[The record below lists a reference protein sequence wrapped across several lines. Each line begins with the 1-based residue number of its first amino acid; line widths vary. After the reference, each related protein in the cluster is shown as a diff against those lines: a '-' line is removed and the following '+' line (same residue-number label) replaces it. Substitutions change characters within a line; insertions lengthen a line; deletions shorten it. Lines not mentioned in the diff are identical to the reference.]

1 MIDFATQRHN
11 MIESQVRTGGITD
24 RRVIAAMTA
33 VPREEFVPAARRALA
48 YMGQDIDIGE
58 TNAGRRYLMEPMIF
72 ARMLQQA
79 AIRPEDVVLDV
90 GTGTGYS
97 AAVLSHLAQ
106 SVIAVEADAGLVA
119 EATDLLARLGIGNA
133 AVVEGEHAAGLASE
147 APFDIIVIE
156 GRVPEVP
163 DALLAQLG
171 EKGRLVAVVG
181 DGAMAHAVVYTRHG
195 GTVSARHVFD
205 AAIPPLTGID
215 RPVPGFV
222 F

>member
-24 RRVIAAMTA
+24 HRVIDAMAT
-33 VPREEFVPAARRALA
+33 VPREEFVPAVRRPLA
-48 YMGQDIDIGE
+48 YMDEDIEIGE
-58 TNAGRRYLMEPMIF
+58 APGSRRYLMEPMTF
-72 ARMLQQA
+72 ARLLQNA
-79 AIRPEDVVLDV
+79 AIRAEDVVLDV

-119 EATDLLARLGIGNA
+119 EATAILARLGIGNA
-133 AVVEGEHAAGLASE
+133 AVVEGDHAAGLGSE
-147 APFDIIVIE
+147 APFDVIVIE
-156 GRVPEVP
+156 GGVPQVPE
-163 DALLAQLG
+163 ALLAQLG
-171 EKGRLVAVVG
+171 DNGRLVAVVG
-181 DGAMAHAVVYTRHG
+181 DGAMARGVVYTRHG

-205 AAIPPLTGID
+205 AAVPPLAGIEE
-215 RPVPGFV
+215 PAPGFV

>member
-24 RRVIAAMTA
+24 HRVIAAMAA
-33 VPREEFVPAARRALA
+33 VPREEFVPAGRRALA
-48 YMGQDIDIGE
+48 YMGEDIDIGG
-58 TNAGRRYLMEPMIF
+58 ADGVGRYLMQPMTF

-90 GTGTGYS
+90 GAGTGYS
-97 AAVLSHLAQ
+97 AAVLSQLAQ
-106 SVIAVEADAGLVA
+106 SVIAVEADAGLAA
-119 EATDLLARLGIGNA
+119 EATAVLARLGIGNA
-133 AVVEGEHAAGLASE
+133 AVVEGDHAAGLASE
-147 APFDIIVIE
+147 APFDVIVIE

-171 EKGRLVAVVG
+171 ENGRLVAVVG
-181 DGAMAHAVVYTRHG
+181 DGAMARGVVYTRHG
-195 GTVSARHVFD
+195 GTVSARHAFD
-205 AAIPPLTGID
+205 AALPALTGID
-215 RPVPGFV
+215 RPAPAFV

>member
-171 EKGRLVAVVG
+171 ENGRLVAVVG
-181 DGAMAHAVVYTRHG
+181 DGAMARAVVYTRHG
-195 GTVSARHVFD
+195 GTVSARHAFD
-205 AAIPPLTGID
+205 AAIPPLVGID

>member
-24 RRVIAAMTA
+24 YRVIAAMAA
-33 VPREEFVPAARRALA
+33 VPREEFVPAGRRALA
-48 YMGQDIDIGE
+48 YMGEDIEIGAE
-58 TNAGRRYLMEPMIF
+58 GNQRYLMAPMTF

-119 EATDLLARLGIGNA
+119 EASAVLARLGIGNA
-133 AVVEGEHAAGLASE
+133 AVVEGKHAAGLASE
-147 APFDIIVIE
+147 APFDVIVIE
-156 GRVPEVP
+156 GRVPQVP

-171 EKGRLVAVVG
+171 ENGRLVAVVG
-181 DGAMAHAVVYTRHG
+181 DGAMARGVVYTRHG
-195 GTVSARHVFD
+195 GTASARHAFD
-205 AAIPPLTGID
+205 AAVPPLAGID
-215 RPVPGFV
+215 RPVPAFV